1 MWHVG
6 DNMQVVMMDFKN
18 WCGMLNI
25 MGAID
30 VIHVSIAKPY
40 GFFYEDYYYH
50 KVGNYNIVV
59 KIMVDNQKKIYECVC
74 MKFFWECENFSNV
87 EEVCVVLLCIT

>member
-6 DNMQVVMMDFKN
+6 DHMQVVVMDFKN

-40 GFFYEDYYYH
+40 GLFL
-50 KVGNYNIVV
+50 
-59 KIMVDNQKKIYECVC
+59 
-74 MKFFWECENFSNV
+74 WR
-87 EEVCVVLLCIT
+87 LLLSQGWKLQHCC